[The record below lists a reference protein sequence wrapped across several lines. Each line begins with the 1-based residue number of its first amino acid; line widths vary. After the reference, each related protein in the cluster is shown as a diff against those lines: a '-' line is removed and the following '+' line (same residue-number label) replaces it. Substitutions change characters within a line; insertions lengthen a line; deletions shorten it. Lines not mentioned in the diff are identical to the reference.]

1 MLRNITRDSDTIA
14 AFLFSIFIVGLTGCN
29 PRIGKN
35 EVIPVSGTNKNIV
48 VPDSNWIN
56 NIDILNPTSTL
67 DMLACLKCHKGL
79 KPNAKRRVM
88 KGTHLDFAF
97 NHPGF
102 NSEIKWCYVCHY
114 PNSLDLLRLESGKL
128 VSYEKSYEQCIQCH
142 ITNYSFWAVGLHGRR
157 TGMWNGEKQYLSC
170 VYCHNAHT
178 PKFKPLVP
186 KKPPLKPV

>member
-1 MLRNITRDSDTIA
+1 MPRNRTISTDSIA
-14 AFLFSIFIVGLTGCN
+14 AFLLSLLIAGLAGCN
-29 PRIGKN
+29 PRAGNN
-35 EVIPVSGTNKNIV
+35 EIMLLSGTGTGVV

-56 NIDILNPTSTL
+56 TIDILNPISTL

-79 KPNAKRRVM
+79 KVNTKRRVFT
-88 KGTHLDFAF
+88 GTHLDFAF

-102 NSEIKWCYVCHY
+102 TAGTKWCYTCHD
-114 PNSLDLLRLESGKL
+114 PGALDLLRLESGRL
-128 VSYEKSYEQCIQCH
+128 VSYQKSYEQCIQCH

-170 VYCHNAHT
+170 IYCHNAHT

-186 KKPPLKPV
+186 KKPPLRPA